1 MKRKGFTLV
10 EGLVLVG
17 VLGILALV
25 ATPVFIDAQ
34 VRAKVASVVSEM
46 SAVAT
51 ALEEYTLDHG
61 DYPPGIAPMYYNQV
75 GFPPH
80 FAAWLLTLRLV
91 DGTEWVGAGWYLTT
105 PIPYL
110 NSIPL
115 DPWIP
120 SGLSGISGV
129 ELEEGSFLFFRVWGE
144 GWESAPQLNVNIL
157 DSDYQYI
164 NPWYLQSPG
173 PNTFIWDH
181 DPRVFYDPTNGIVSQ
196 GDIVWFQKEGLRGGG
211 VEEHF

>member
-17 VLGILALV
+17 VLGILALL

-61 DYPPGIAPMYYNQV
+61 DYPPGLAPMYYNQV

-80 FAAWLLTLRLV
+80 FAAWMLTIRLV

-105 PIPYL
+105 PVAYL
-110 NSIPL
+110 DSIPM
-115 DPWIP
+115 DPWFHLGNPLASIDVER
-120 SGLSGISGV
+120 LSYFYRRG
-129 ELEEGSFLFFRVWGE
+129 WGE
-144 GWESAPQLNVNIL
+144 GWEMLPQITVSIL
-157 DSDYQYI
+157 YSDYQYK

-173 PNTFIWDH
+173 PNTLAWDH

-211 VEEHF
+211 IEEHF